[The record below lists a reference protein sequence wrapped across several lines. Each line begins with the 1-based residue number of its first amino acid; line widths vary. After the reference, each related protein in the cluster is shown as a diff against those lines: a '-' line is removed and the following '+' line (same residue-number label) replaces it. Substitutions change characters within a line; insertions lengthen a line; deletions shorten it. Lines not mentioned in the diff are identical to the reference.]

1 MKSKKTEKFTDS
13 MKGMVGLGQ
22 EAIPTFLFFDTNGS
36 VVIESFSKL
45 INYTDKEISFVSKS
59 KRIYIYGNNLSI
71 MSFSKNEMSIQG
83 NIEKIELF
91 EV

>member
-1 MKSKKTEKFTDS
+1 MKSKKAEKFTDS
-13 MKGMVGLGQ
+13 IKAMVGLGQ
-22 EAIPTFLFFDTNGS
+22 EAIPTFLFFDINGS

-83 NIEKIELF
+83 DIEKIELF